1 MISAAKPDTATRE
14 ADAYPQRSSHFA
26 HRYTRLLTKTC
37 AAQEIGHIAFTLCV
51 VIAHQEDAKRYRGA
65 VTFYNEQLMPLVGVS
80 KWEALDKARQR
91 ATDAG
96 WLHYTPG
103 NKGKRL
109 PGHYWVTIPADLADS
124 ADLPCDEGQYPVNG
138 DRRGESTEGQYPVN
152 GHRRGERGGDRQGD
166 RRGELP
172 VPYPSPIPENIQDCT
187 GTVAEAVAELEGLI
201 RKSPILAEAA
211 ERRVEP
217 LPAKGCLHGVF
228 RPLTVKHLQDPW
240 RLVTWHQCQLTAIK
254 PVIGPTEAHL
264 LLVIATA
271 KYATEIPEA
280 QIRNEKK
287 DRLVVFKDAMAH
299 LAQRWLQV
307 FPYVPDARE
316 YLDRFRAHL
325 AKNGEKTAAG
335 QEPGGIPE

>member
-1 MISAAKPDTATRE
+1 MPYTVTPISKPIRE

-65 VTFYNEQLMPLVGVS
+65 VSFYNEQLMPLVGVS

-109 PGHYWVTIPADLADS
+109 PGRYWVTIPADLADLDD
-124 ADLPCDEGQYPVNG
+124 APCDESQYPANGDRGGQSTKSQYPVNG
-138 DRRGESTEGQYPVN
+138 HRRGESTESQYPVN

-166 RRGELP
+166 RGGELP
-172 VPYPSPIPENIQDCT
+172 VPCPFPIPENLQDCS
-187 GTVAEAVAELEGLI
+187 GTVAELEWLI

-211 ERRVEP
+211 QRRVEP

-228 RPLTVKHLQDPW
+228 HPLTVRHLQDPCK
-240 RLVTWHQCQLTAIK
+240 LVAWHQCQLTAIK

-271 KYATEIPEA
+271 MYATKIPEGRFGTKRKTVLSSSRM
-280 QIRNEKK
+280 QWPTLRSDGYKS
-287 DRLVVFKDAMAH
+287 
-299 LAQRWLQV
+299 
-307 FPYVPDARE
+307 FPTSRTQ
-316 YLDRFRAHL
+316 
-325 AKNGEKTAAG
+325 KNTLTVSA
-335 QEPGGIPE
+335 PI